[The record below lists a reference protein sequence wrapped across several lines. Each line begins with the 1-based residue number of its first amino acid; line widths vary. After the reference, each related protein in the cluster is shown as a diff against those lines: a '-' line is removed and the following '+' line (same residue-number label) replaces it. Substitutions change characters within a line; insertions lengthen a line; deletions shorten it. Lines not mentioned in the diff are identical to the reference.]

1 MNSSFLPGC
10 AIMAIRIDFAIV
22 PAILIAIIGVCSFAF
37 SKLEPLAEAFEAE
50 QRAKYEAEHAAPEQA

>member
-1 MNSSFLPGC
+1 
-10 AIMAIRIDFAIV
+10 MAIRIDFAIV